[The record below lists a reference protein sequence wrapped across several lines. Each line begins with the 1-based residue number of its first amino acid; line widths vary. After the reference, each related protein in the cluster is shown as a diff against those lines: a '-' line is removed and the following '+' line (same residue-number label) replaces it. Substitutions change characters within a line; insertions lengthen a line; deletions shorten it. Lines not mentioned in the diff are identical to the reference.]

1 MTTTQPAALMR
12 WVNDRDLAVCGAL
25 NRISRP
31 LAVKKFFVIVSWL
44 GDGKAWYWLILA
56 LPVAYGESGLAAS
69 WIMIKVAVV
78 NLLLYKTIKALAGRA
93 RPCAV
98 STDITL
104 GTAPLDQY
112 SFPSG
117 HTIHAVAFTMVVTAY
132 HPELAGGLVVFS
144 SLIAFSRVIL
154 GLHYPTDVI
163 AGAVI
168 GASVATLSLKF

>member
-1 MTTTQPAALMR
+1 MSKDQLIVSVRRMVDLEIALCAM
-12 WVNDRDLAVCGAL
+12 L

-31 LAVKKFFVIVSWL
+31 PKIKKFFVVVSWL
-44 GDGKAWYWLILA
+44 GDGKAWYLLILA
-56 LPVAYGESGLAAS
+56 LPLLYNDKGIATS
-69 WIMIKVAVV
+69 WIMIKVALV
-78 NLLLYKTIKALAGRA
+78 NLVLYKVIKNLAGRS

-98 STDITL
+98 SADITL

-117 HTIHAVAFTMVVTAY
+117 HTMHAVAFTMVVTA
-132 HPELAGGLVVFS
+132 HHAELAGGLMVFS

-168 GASVATLSLKF
+168 GASVAFVWIAP

>member
-1 MTTTQPAALMR
+1 MIRAHPTTLMR
-12 WVNDRDLAVCGAL
+12 WMIDRDLAVCGAL

-31 LAVKKFFVIVSWL
+31 PKIKKFFVVISWL
-44 GDGKAWYWLILA
+44 GDGKAWYLLILM
-56 LPVAYGESGLAAS
+56 LPILYGEGGIATSWTLIKVGCVNLALYK
-69 WIMIKVAVV
+69 MIK
-78 NLLLYKTIKALAGRA
+78 TFTGRA

-104 GTAPLDQY
+104 GAAPLDQY

-117 HTIHAVAFTMVVTAY
+117 HTIHAVAFTMVVTAH
-132 HPELAGGLVVFS
+132 HPELAGGLMVFS

-168 GASVATLSLKF
+168 GASVASLSLKF

>member
-1 MTTTQPAALMR
+1 MIRAHPTALMR
-12 WVNDRDLAVCGAL
+12 WMIDRDLAVCGAL

-31 LAVKKFFVIVSWL
+31 PKIKKFFVIISWL
-44 GDGKAWYWLILA
+44 GDGKAWYVLILM
-56 LPVAYGESGLAAS
+56 LPIFYGENGVATS
-69 WIMIKVAVV
+69 WTMVQVGCV
-78 NLLLYKTIKALAGRA
+78 NLLLYKIIKMLPGRA

-98 STDITL
+98 SADITL

-117 HTIHAVAFTMVVTAY
+117 HTMHAVAFAMVITARQ
-132 HPELAGGLVVFS
+132 PELAGGLMVFS
-144 SLIAFSRVIL
+144 SLTAFSRVIL

-168 GASVATLSLKF
+168 GAFVASIWIA